1 MFLLDTEGQQ
11 LARCCCWRDVCFC
24 PFLHAY
30 FTSQN
35 QSPSPRFQRDPAA
48 GSLWWSRSTR
58 ASS

>member
-1 MFLLDTEGQQ
+1 MFLLDTG
-11 LARCCCWRDVCFC
+11 AAASTHYCWRVLCVC

-35 QSPSPRFQRDPAA
+35 QSLSPKFQRDPAA

-58 ASS
+58 TSS